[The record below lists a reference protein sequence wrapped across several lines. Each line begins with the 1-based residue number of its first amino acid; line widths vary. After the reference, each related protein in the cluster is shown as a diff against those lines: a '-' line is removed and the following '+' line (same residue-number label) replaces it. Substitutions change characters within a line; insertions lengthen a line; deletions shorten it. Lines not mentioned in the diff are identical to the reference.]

1 MVLRAAVG
9 RDPSMGGLTLEG
21 QDLAGLDHNA
31 ELQNKLRG
39 TFEEGF
45 QQTQHADI
53 SALEHHAP
61 VEVVPLV
68 VAAPTAL
75 HTQIQ
80 GVNVPMGEGGGG

>member
-1 MVLRAAVG
+1 MDWCHGAECCSGAGPR
-9 RDPSMGGLTLEG
+9 RGGLTLEG

-31 ELQNKLRG
+31 ELQNQLRG

-75 HTQIQ
+75 HA
-80 GVNVPMGEGGGG
+80 